1 MKRRAN
7 CWATLSLIS
16 LTLAGCAGPGLTTGR
31 DAYLKSI
38 KPYLAYWQKE
48 GMTEEGRLKDWVAC
62 GGMKDGGF
70 GYPLDPNARL
80 SGESEQEFMTRLD
93 HAFQRCMIRSDYHYT
108 GNCSSEYMKAR
119 PLCGAPL
126 KRA

>member
-48 GMTEEGRLKDWVAC
+48 WMTEEGRLKDWVAC
-62 GGMKDGGF
+62 GGNERGTFSWKVKQQLPDET
-70 GYPLDPNARL
+70 DDAAR
-80 SGESEQEFMTRLD
+80 TRQNF
-93 HAFQRCMIRSDYHYT
+93 AFQRCMIRSDYHYT
-108 GNCSSEYMKAR
+108 GDCSSKYMRSR
-119 PLCGAPL
+119 PLCGAP
-126 KRA
+126 

>member
-48 GMTEEGRLKDWVAC
+48 GMTEEGRLKDWMAC
-62 GGMKDGGF
+62 GGSRDGGF
-70 GYPLDPNARL
+70 GINIQDRL
-80 SGESEQEFMTRLD
+80 PGESRAASQERQKTD
-93 HAFQRCMIRSDYHYT
+93 FQRCLLRAGYRYT
-108 GNCSSEYMKAR
+108 GDCSSKYMRSR
-119 PLCGAPL
+119 PLCGAP
-126 KRA
+126 

>member
-48 GMTEEGRLKDWVAC
+48 GMTEEGRRRDSLECGGLNDSIQFMGTRVLKAVQRPGETDGETENRLRQDWVAC
-62 GGMKDGGF
+62 MRGK
-70 GYPLDPNARL
+70 GY
-80 SGESEQEFMTRLD
+80 QWV
-93 HAFQRCMIRSDYHYT
+93 
-108 GNCSSEYMKAR
+108 K
-119 PLCGAPL
+119 
-126 KRA
+126 

>member
-119 PLCGAPL
+119 PLCGAP
-126 KRA
+126 

>member
-1 MKRRAN
+1 MKPLRFWVVL
-7 CWATLSLIS
+7 CLICP
-16 LTLAGCAGPGLTTGR
+16 LAGCGISGFWMTGDPSAGK
-31 DAYLKSI
+31 DI
-38 KPYLAYWQKE
+38 KPYIAYWQKE

-119 PLCGAPL
+119 PLCGAP
-126 KRA
+126 